1 MSQFFVNGCN
11 TYIIGSAIR
20 TDNVEILNRILLIPG
35 LDLQTLINI
44 HKVNASIQRNNIE
57 ILNRILLIE
66 NLDINL
72 REKILSLDDN
82 VFGEQLLNN
91 NNILLNYSV
100 NEHSISFRWLRIYIG
115 ILNKRY
121 NDLYRRI
128 KKKLDNYVLTKIKLE
143 NNIGNSDVI
152 DYIYSYFRPFEI

>member
-20 TDNVEILNRILLIPG
+20 TDNV
-35 LDLQTLINI
+35 
-44 HKVNASIQRNNIE
+44 E

-121 NDLYRRI
+121 NDLYRR
-128 KKKLDNYVLTKIKLE
+128 KKKKI
-143 NNIGNSDVI
+143 
-152 DYIYSYFRPFEI
+152 R

>member
-57 ILNRILLIE
+57 KKKDDYNKNKNTKE
-66 NLDINL
+66 NV
-72 REKILSLDDN
+72 K
-82 VFGEQLLNN
+82 
-91 NNILLNYSV
+91 NIL
-100 NEHSISFRWLRIYIG
+100 IQMFDK
-115 ILNKRY
+115 NK
-121 NDLYRRI
+121 D
-128 KKKLDNYVLTKIKLE
+128 K
-143 NNIGNSDVI
+143 VI
-152 DYIYSYFRPFEI
+152 DRFLELEKYDELSIC